1 MNRFVCS
8 VLFVLNVAW
17 SSGLA
22 GDWTQWRG
30 SRRNGVVADGVPL
43 LDAWPESG
51 LKLLWRSEMIPSGD
65 DGGHGSVVVADGK
78 TYMSL
83 VWHDDEP
90 SDNREINALILRK
103 LGYRNLSLP
112 EALIV
117 KMEKA
122 RESLSPRLRGR
133 KLNEWAEKWVSD
145 NLSAEQVERNGS
157 WVVSRFKKGQAAI
170 PFNDMLYVAQKGD
183 QRFKNDAALQKWM
196 KAQPI
201 SNLAKRELLKAIPNT
216 LRVAKDVVIC
226 LDAKTGKRLWKTE
239 APGEPTGR
247 KSSSTPCVADGR
259 LFAAGSTHVYCM
271 DAKTGKRLWAAPLP
285 KRGKGPASSLLVDDG
300 RLFLIAGQ
308 LTAYDVKSGEL
319 LWENSD
325 VRSSNSSPV
334 VWLGQVGKRLICS
347 ERKSYVAVNPETGE
361 TEWQTNGGGDSTPTL
376 SGDWMVVYSKNKKV
390 GLAAYRLAKGVA
402 KQVWSF
408 PMSERRSQ
416 SSPVIYSGHVY
427 LTGGEWHMCVEL
439 ATGKLRWKESRQSTI
454 SSPVIADGK
463 LIALEKK
470 GSDLV
475 MIDTDP
481 KAHRELSNTRIKAM
495 WCPSPVIVD
504 GKLYLRM
511 DDNISCYD
519 LRANPGVQ

>member
-1 MNRFVCS
+1 MNRVFLIGCILAS
-8 VLFVLNVAW
+8 ID
-17 SSGLA
+17 GTA

-30 SRRNGVVADGVPL
+30 SQRNGVVTDGVPL

-51 LKLLWRSEMIPSGD
+51 PKLLWRSETIPSGD

-112 EALIV
+112 ESLIV

-133 KLNEWAEKWVSD
+133 KLNEWAEKWVSEK
-145 NLSAEQVERNGS
+145 LSTEQAERNGS
-157 WVVSRFKKGQAAI
+157 WVVSRFKKGRAAI
-170 PFNDMLYVAQKGD
+170 PYNDLRYVAQKGD
-183 QRFKNDAALQKWM
+183 QRFKNDAALQQWM
-196 KAQPI
+196 EAQPV
-201 SNLAKRELLKAIPNT
+201 SSLAKRQLLKAIPNT
-216 LRVAKDVVIC
+216 VRVAKDVVVC
-226 LDAKTGKRLWKTE
+226 LDAKSGRRLWKTE

-247 KSSSTPCVADGR
+247 KSSSTPSVTGGR

-271 DAKTGKRLWAAPLP
+271 DAKTGKQRWAAPLP
-285 KRGKGPASSLLVDDG
+285 KRGKGPASSLLVDDC
-300 RLFLIAGQ
+300 RAFLIAGQ
-308 LTAYDVKSGEL
+308 LTAYDTKTGEL

-325 VRSSNSSPV
+325 VRSSDSSPV
-334 VWLGQVGKRLICS
+334 LWLGQAGKRLICS
-347 ERKSYVAVNPETGE
+347 ERRAYVAVDPETGK
-361 TEWQTNGGGDSTPTL
+361 TVWKTSGGGNSTPTI
-376 SGDWMVVYSKNKKV
+376 SGDWMVVYSKDETV
-390 GLAAYRLAKGVA
+390 GLAAYRLAKGGA
-402 KQVWSF
+402 KQVWTF

-416 SSPVIYSGHVY
+416 SSPVIYGGHVY

-475 MIDTDP
+475 MIDTDT
-481 KAHRELSNTRIKAM
+481 KAHRELGKARIKAM

-511 DDNISCYD
+511 DDNLSCYD
-519 LRANPGVQ
+519 LRTRPSVQ

>member
-30 SRRNGVVADGVPL
+30 SQRNGVVADGVPL

-83 VWHDDEP
+83 VWHDDKP

-157 WVVSRFKKGQAAI
+157 WVVSRFKKGRAAI
-170 PFNDMLYVAQKGD
+170 PYNDMRHVAQKGD

-196 KAQPI
+196 EAQPI
-201 SNLAKRELLKAIPNT
+201 SSLAKRELLKAIPNT
-216 LRVAKDVVIC
+216 VRVAKDVVFC

-247 KSSSTPCVADGR
+247 KSSSTPCVADSR

-308 LTAYDVKSGEL
+308 LTAYGAKSGEL

-325 VRSSNSSPV
+325 VRGSNSSPV
-334 VWLGQVGKRLICS
+334 LWRGQVGKRLICS

-376 SGDWMVVYSKNKKV
+376 SGDWMVVYSKDKKV

-408 PMSERRSQ
+408 PMPERRSQ
-416 SSPVIYSGHVY
+416 SPPVIYCGHVY
-427 LTGGEWHMCVEL
+427 LTGGEWYMCV
-439 ATGKLRWKESRQSTI
+439 
-454 SSPVIADGK
+454 
-463 LIALEKK
+463 
-470 GSDLV
+470 
-475 MIDTDP
+475 
-481 KAHRELSNTRIKAM
+481 
-495 WCPSPVIVD
+495 
-504 GKLYLRM
+504 
-511 DDNISCYD
+511 
-519 LRANPGVQ
+519 